1 MRRHFASN
9 LHPPISQ
16 HRRLSLE
23 SAPRGSL
30 RICRRLHVNEPAFGR
45 HLSHACPRSISP
57 VRRCDGNCFVL
68 QHRNVHNSGWV
79 LFDGII
85 TLILGFL
92 IWAHWPSSSVWVIG
106 TLIGVSLI
114 FSGISRFMLSWLS
127 GASLQH
133 RCNRRLHDSG
143 KWQTRPYAPGAAAE
157 NKTIPTAAIWSP
169 GQHAPRAAA
178 RRHAKS
184 QFCRLPPLH
193 PIPLG

>member
-9 LHPPISQ
+9 LRPPISQ

-45 HLSHACPRSISP
+45 DLSHACPRSISP

-127 GASLQH
+127 GASPQH
-133 RCNRRLHDSG
+133 RCNRQLHDSG
-143 KWQTRPYAPGAAAE
+143 KWQTRPYARE
-157 NKTIPTAAIWSP
+157 
-169 GQHAPRAAA
+169 PRPRT
-178 RRHAKS
+178 RRSLQRRFGPQDNTHLVRQRVVTQS
-184 QFCRLPPLH
+184 HNFVGCRHSIQFH
-193 PIPLG
+193 